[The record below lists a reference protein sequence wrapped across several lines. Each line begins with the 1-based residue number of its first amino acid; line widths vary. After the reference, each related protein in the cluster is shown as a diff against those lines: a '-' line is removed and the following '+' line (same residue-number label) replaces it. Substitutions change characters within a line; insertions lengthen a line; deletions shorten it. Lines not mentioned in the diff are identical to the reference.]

1 MFLLPHLIETRQSK
15 INGLIQ
21 VYKLWGKYSLR
32 VDNLTQS
39 GGLVKDIWQKALQAV
54 KQYQPSPVKT
64 CLILGLGGGTAAA
77 LVNHFWPQAHITAI
91 ELDPVMIKLGKKY
104 LNLNKVQ
111 NLTIVQADAS
121 RWVIICRQKFDL
133 ILVDLYHGHQ
143 PPAFVFQTAFLRQLN
158 RLKSPQG
165 VIIFNFLHSLSLPRL
180 DHHFSQIKLIKTPA
194 NRLLLVK

>member
-1 MFLLPHLIETRQSK
+1 MFLFPKLVEQKQSE
-15 INGLIQ
+15 INGTIQ

-39 GGLVKDIWQKALQAV
+39 GGLVKDIWQKALQAI

-77 LVNHFWPQAHITAI
+77 LVNRFWPQALITAI

-104 LNLNKVQ
+104 LNLGQVKHLKIIN
-111 NLTIVQADAS
+111 ADAFS
-121 RWVIICRQKFDL
+121 AIKHLKINFDL
-133 ILVDLYHGHQ
+133 ILVDLYHGQ
-143 PPAFVFQTAFLRQLN
+143 TIPSQALKPAFLNQLK

-165 VIIFNFLHSLSLPRL
+165 VIIFNFLYSLSLPRL